1 MPGPPKTPTVVR
13 LLRGNP
19 GRRPINRNEPQ
30 PTRPEAVPEPPGYL
44 LPYAT
49 EEWRRLAPELWHMG
63 VLTVLDLTVFAAY
76 CQAYARWRLAEE
88 ALARMTARDSVTHG
102 LLVKTI
108 EGNVRRNPLTKVAAD
123 AARDMVTY
131 AGQFGMGAAARAR
144 ISAGIRFEPPS
155 KFGDLLA

>member
-13 LLRGNP
+13 LMRGNP
-19 GRRPINRNEPQ
+19 GRRPINRNEPR
-30 PTRPEAVPEPPGYL
+30 PTRGEAVPEPPEYL
-44 LPYAT
+44 LPYAVD
-49 EEWRRLAPELWHMG
+49 EWRRVAPELWHMG
-63 VLTVLDLTVFAAY
+63 VLTVLDLTLFAAY
-76 CQAYARWRLAEE
+76 CQSYARWRLAEE
-88 ALARMTARDSVTHG
+88 ALAGMATRDPVTHG
-102 LLVKTI
+102 LLVRTI
-108 EGNVRRNPLTKVAAD
+108 EGNARRNPLVKVAAD